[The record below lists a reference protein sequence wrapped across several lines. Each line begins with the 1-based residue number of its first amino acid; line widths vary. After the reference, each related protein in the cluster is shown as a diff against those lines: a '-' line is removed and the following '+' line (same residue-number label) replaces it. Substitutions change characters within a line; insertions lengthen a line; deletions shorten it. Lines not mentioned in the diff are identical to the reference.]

1 MTLSQAK
8 HAEQVVNRFRQ
19 MVAEAGDTLTDA
31 HYQEL
36 NLLVEAA
43 LDAVIVQQLDTF
55 ANQLEQMAQAVRR
68 DGDFFSQS

>member
-36 NLLVEAA
+36 NLLIEAA
-43 LDAVIVQQLDTF
+43 LDAVLVQQLDTF

-68 DGDFFSQS
+68 DGDFFSRS

>member
-68 DGDFFSQS
+68 DGDFFSRS